1 MLDTQGYQHYQ
12 AVNVDARAASASS
25 EELMVML
32 IDAVLDELPKIG
44 KFIEESSFD
53 LKAQSVDRAMRII
66 EGLDSALNDDAD
78 ATLRQDLSAL
88 YQYCSQQIFKASVN
102 NDMTAIGDAKDILV
116 VLRSAWEELGTKR

>member
-12 AVNVDARAASASS
+12 AVNVDARAASASP

-44 KFIEESSFD
+44 KFIEENSFD

-66 EGLDSALNDDAD
+66 EGLESALNDDAD
-78 ATLRQDLSAL
+78 ATLRKDLSAL
-88 YQYCSQQIFKASVN
+88 YQYSSQQVFKASIDSDLKALKDV
-102 NDMTAIGDAKDILV
+102 KDILS
-116 VLRSAWEELGTKR
+116 VLRSAWFELGAKR

>member
-1 MLDTQGYQHYQ
+1 MLDTQGYQQYQ

-44 KFIEESSFD
+44 KFIKENAFD
-53 LKAQSVDRAMRII
+53 LKAQSVDRAMRIL
-66 EGLDSALNDDAD
+66 EGLEAALNDDAD
-78 ATLRQDLSAL
+78 PTLRQDLSAL

-102 NDMTAIGDAKDILV
+102 NDMTASANAKEILE
-116 VLRSAWEELGTKR
+116 VLRSTWLELSTSR